1 MDTTNTHTTARG
13 LEDLARAFDATAT
26 AQKQLIL
33 QPNELAAKAEEL
45 RTAAFRLRRLYNGQI
60 QAASM
65 LDKYTDLLET
75 AGRTQRALCGLILLL
90 LLIICALASTV
101 FLP

>member
-33 QPNELAAKAEEL
+33 QPEELAAKAEEL
-45 RTAAFRLRRLYNGQI
+45 RTAAFRLRRLYTGQM

-65 LDKYTDLLET
+65 LDKYIDLLD
-75 AGRTQRALCGLILLL
+75 AASRTQRALWGLILLL
-90 LLIICALASTV
+90 MLIICALASTV
-101 FLP
+101 ILP

>member
-1 MDTTNTHTTARG
+1 MDTNTHTTARG

-33 QPNELAAKAEEL
+33 QPEELAAKAEEL

-60 QAASM
+60 QAAGM